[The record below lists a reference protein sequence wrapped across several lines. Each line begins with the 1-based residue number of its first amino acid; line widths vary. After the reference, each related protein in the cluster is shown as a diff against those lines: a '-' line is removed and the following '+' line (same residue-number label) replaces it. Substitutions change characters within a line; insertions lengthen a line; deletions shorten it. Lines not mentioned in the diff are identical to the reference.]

1 MNPQAPT
8 VSPDA
13 AATRS
18 ERLGRAF
25 RIGLALAITN
35 TIIGASQPALT
46 RWGAVH
52 LDPLLFCTGAVVVA
66 AVCSAIAM
74 LRHRE
79 LGLLID
85 RRFRMRLLAVSMVGT
100 VATSLT
106 LTFGLT
112 RIDAIAGT
120 ILLQTEPV
128 YSLILA
134 TILIGERPSWRQLLA
149 TATILLGI
157 GSVFDAAGEFS
168 PLWAAGLVF
177 CTPLMWQA
185 SHVMGLKIM
194 PPLSPI
200 TVTAGRMI
208 YGAFALAAILLIGR
222 PATLAQLS
230 SPTAVAVILA
240 AGFFVYF
247 LSSLTWYGAI
257 SRLSLA
263 WTTALVV
270 PGIPMLSILFAVMFL
285 GESATRR
292 EIIGVM
298 IAISGV
304 LALVLGADAH
314 RRHPGEH
321 APAYSDDAQAAEAIH
336 QPIA

>member
-1 MNPQAPT
+1 MDHEAST
-8 VSPDA
+8 VSPA
-13 AATRS
+13 GAVARA
-18 ERLGRAF
+18 EGLGRAF
-25 RIGLALAITN
+25 RIGVALAITN
-35 TIIGASQPALT
+35 TIIGASQPGLT

-66 AVCSAIAM
+66 ALCSAVAM

-85 RRFRMRLLAVSMVGT
+85 PRFRMRIFAMSMVGS

-134 TILIGERPSWRQLLA
+134 MIVVGERPSARQLLA
-149 TATILLGI
+149 TAIILVGI
-157 GSVFDAAGEFS
+157 GSVFGARGGFT

-177 CTPLMWQA
+177 CTPMFWQI
-185 SHVMGLKIM
+185 SHVMGLRMM
-194 PPLSPI
+194 PPLKPI

-208 YGAFALAAILLIGR
+208 YAALALSAMLLATR
-222 PATLAQLS
+222 PATLAQLANL
-230 SPTAVAVILA
+230 PALGVILA
-240 AGFFVYF
+240 SGFFVYF

-257 SRLSLA
+257 NRLSLA

-270 PGIPMLSILFAVMFL
+270 PGIPMLSILFAVIFL
-285 GESATRR
+285 GETATRR
-292 EIIGVM
+292 EIIGVL

-314 RRHPGEH
+314 RRHPETR
-321 APAYSDDAQAAEAIH
+321 AEYAEAAEAIH
-336 QPIA
+336 QPIT

>member
-1 MNPQAPT
+1 MEEKSIPP
-8 VSPDA
+8 PA
-13 AATRS
+13 AAAARA
-18 ERLGRAF
+18 EHLGRAF
-25 RIGLALAITN
+25 RIGLALAIAN
-35 TIIGASQPALT
+35 TIIGASQPGLT
-46 RWGAVH
+46 RWGAVN

-74 LRHRE
+74 TRQHE
-79 LGLLID
+79 LAILFAPQ
-85 RRFRMRLLAVSMVGT
+85 FRTRMFAMSMVGT

-134 TILIGERPSWRQLLA
+134 TILVGERPSWRQLLA

-157 GSVFDAAGEFS
+157 GSVFGAGGEFS
-168 PLWAAGLVF
+168 PLWAAALVL
-177 CTPLMWQA
+177 CTPLFWQA
-185 SHVMGLKIM
+185 SHVIGLKMM
-194 PPLSPI
+194 PPLAPV

-208 YGAFALAAILLIGR
+208 YAAFVLLAMLLLWR
-222 PATLAQLS
+222 PHTLSQLS
-230 SPTAVAVILA
+230 SIPALAVIFA
-240 AGFFVYF
+240 SGFFIYF

-270 PGIPMLSILFAVMFL
+270 PGIPMLSILFAVVFL
-285 GESATRR
+285 GESANRR
-292 EIIGVM
+292 EIIGVL
-298 IAISGV
+298 IAILGV

-314 RRHPGEH
+314 RKHPREPE
-321 APAYSDDAQAAEAIH
+321 AAYPDDAEAAEAIH

>member
-1 MNPQAPT
+1 MDSESITPP
-8 VSPDA
+8 A
-13 AATRS
+13 AAAARD
-18 ERLGRAF
+18 EHLGRAF

-35 TIIGASQPALT
+35 TIIGASQPGLT

-66 AVCSAIAM
+66 AICSAIAM
-74 LRHRE
+74 TRQHE
-79 LGLLID
+79 LGVLFAPQ
-85 RRFRMRLLAVSMVGT
+85 FRARMFAMSMVGT

-157 GSVFDAAGEFS
+157 GSVFGGGGELS
-168 PLWAAGLVF
+168 PLWAAGLVL
-177 CTPLMWQA
+177 CTPLFWQA
-185 SHVMGLKIM
+185 SHVIGLRMM
-194 PPLSPI
+194 PPLTPI

-208 YGAFALAAILLIGR
+208 YAAFALLAMLLLLR
-222 PATLAQLS
+222 PHALSELS
-230 SPTAVAVILA
+230 SIPALAVMFAS
-240 AGFFVYF
+240 GFFIYF

-270 PGIPMLSILFAVMFL
+270 PGIPMLSILFAVVFL
-285 GESATRR
+285 GESANRR
-292 EIIGVM
+292 EIIGVL

-314 RRHPGEH
+314 RKHPGE
-321 APAYSDDAQAAEAIH
+321 PAAEYPDDAEAAEAIH
-336 QPIA
+336 QPLA

>member
-1 MNPQAPT
+1 MAEKSIPPH
-8 VSPDA
+8 A
-13 AATRS
+13 AAAARA
-18 ERLGRAF
+18 EHLGRAF
-25 RIGLALAITN
+25 RIGLALAIAN
-35 TIIGASQPALT
+35 TIIGASQPGLT

-74 LRHRE
+74 SRQHE
-79 LGLLID
+79 LGVLFSPQ
-85 RRFRMRLLAVSMVGT
+85 FRTRMFAMSMVGT

-112 RIDAIAGT
+112 QIDAIAGT

-157 GSVFDAAGEFS
+157 GSVFGAGGEFS
-168 PLWAAGLVF
+168 PLWAAGLVLF
-177 CTPLMWQA
+177 TPLFWQA
-185 SHVMGLKIM
+185 SHVIGLKMM
-194 PPLSPI
+194 PPLTPV

-208 YGAFALAAILLIGR
+208 YAAFVLLAMLLLFR
-222 PATLAQLS
+222 PHTLSQLS
-230 SPTAVAVILA
+230 SIPALAVIFA
-240 AGFFVYF
+240 SGFFIYF

-270 PGIPMLSILFAVMFL
+270 PGIPMLSILFAVVFL
-285 GESATRR
+285 GESANRR
-292 EIIGVM
+292 EIIGIL

-314 RRHPGEH
+314 RQHPEPG
-321 APAYSDDAQAAEAIH
+321 AYPAEAEAAEAIH

>member
-1 MNPQAPT
+1 MDSQ
-8 VSPDA
+8 SPSLTPAADA
-13 AATRS
+13 ARS
-18 ERLGRAF
+18 QGLGRAF
-25 RIGLALAITN
+25 RIGVALAITN

-46 RWGAVH
+46 RWGAMH

-66 AVCSAIAM
+66 ATCSAVAM

-79 LGLLID
+79 LGLLFD
-85 RRFRMRLLAVSMVGT
+85 PRFRMRLFGVAMVGT

-128 YSLILA
+128 YSLVLA
-134 TILIGERPSWRQLLA
+134 TVLIGERPSWRQLLA

-157 GSVFDAAGEFS
+157 GSVFGAAGEFS

-177 CTPLMWQA
+177 CTPLFWQA
-185 SHVMGLKIM
+185 SHVMGLKMM
-194 PPLSPI
+194 PPLGPV

-208 YGAFALAAILLIGR
+208 YGAIAMAAMLLIGR
-222 PATLAQLS
+222 PATLAQLAS
-230 SPTAVAVILA
+230 IPAIAVILA

-270 PGIPMLSILFAVMFL
+270 PGIPMLSILFAVIFL
-285 GESATRR
+285 GEHATRR

-314 RRHPGEH
+314 RRHPGEL
-321 APAYSDDAQAAEAIH
+321 AQGYSGDAETAEAIH
-336 QPIA
+336 QPLA